1 MIDICDVGSRHPK
14 ISGGG
19 LNGSYIFHQLHFHW
33 SDDDS
38 RGSEHTKS
46 GTSFPLEVQLIH
58 YKEEFGSIQ
67 QAREE
72 PDGLAILSILF
83 QVLIQT
89 NYYWLLGAERALRDQ
104 QLYSKSWVL
113 MQYYF
118 QDVVYPLQPLQPRS
132 TLEVWTTVLIYVLYI
147 F

>member
-1 MIDICDVGSRHPK
+1 VKNFGKLTLHNYAASPLAERMVNTGHSIMIDICDVGSRHPK

-89 NYYWLLGAERALRDQ
+89 NYY
-104 QLYSKSWVL
+104 
-113 MQYYF
+113 
-118 QDVVYPLQPLQPRS
+118 
-132 TLEVWTTVLIYVLYI
+132 
-147 F
+147 